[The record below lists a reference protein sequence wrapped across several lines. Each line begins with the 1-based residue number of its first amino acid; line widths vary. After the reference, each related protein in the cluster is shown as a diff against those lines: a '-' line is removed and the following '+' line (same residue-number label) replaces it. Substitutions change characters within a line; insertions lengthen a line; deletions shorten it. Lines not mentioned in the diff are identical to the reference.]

1 MPLVRVRAEQTV
13 RYDQILDITE
23 AELKEIRADANSGAR
38 KRQQRAMEAL
48 ADSLNV
54 SNVSDADEIDWEE
67 VVAEVVD
74 ADGKLI
80 EEL

>member
-13 RYDQILDITE
+13 KYDQILDITE
-23 AELKEIRADANSGAR
+23 AELKEIRADANSGTR

-48 ADSLNV
+48 AGSLDTRD
-54 SNVSDADEIDWEE
+54 VSDAEEIDWEE

-74 ADGKLI
+74 ADGKRI